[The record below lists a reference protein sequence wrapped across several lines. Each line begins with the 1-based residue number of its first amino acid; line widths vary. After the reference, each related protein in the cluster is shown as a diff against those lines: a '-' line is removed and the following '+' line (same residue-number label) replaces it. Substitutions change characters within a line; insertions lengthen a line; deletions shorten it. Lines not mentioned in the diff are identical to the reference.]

1 LAWIGLAWIG
11 LGLAWAWIGLAWIG
25 LDWLALPWMDC
36 AAIVPSIL
44 RYYSH
49 TSLGITTNRA
59 DQDTYTIAME

>member
-1 LAWIGLAWIG
+1 LDWLGLAWIGLAW
-11 LGLAWAWIGLAWIG
+11 LG
-25 LDWLALPWMDC
+25 LPWMDC

-44 RYYSH
+44 RHYSH